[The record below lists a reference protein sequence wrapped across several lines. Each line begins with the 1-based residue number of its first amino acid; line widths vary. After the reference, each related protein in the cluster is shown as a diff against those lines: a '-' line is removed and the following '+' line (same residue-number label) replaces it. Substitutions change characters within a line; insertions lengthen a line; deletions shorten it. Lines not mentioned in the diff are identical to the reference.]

1 MKVKTISYAKVFPIA
16 PYENQKIGVEIELD
30 ETDGFDETFEYAKEL
45 VHKWARPT
53 LTDAKTIEWK
63 TDFQAPA
70 PLQSI
75 DPKKRDE
82 TEIAIDNCFLVE
94 DLYKLKDAAIANGIV
109 SHYERKL
116 NHLQQFP

>member
-45 VHKWARPT
+45 VHKWSGAGETTRGIIDYAQPFI
-53 LTDAKTIEWK
+53 AN
-63 TDFQAPA
+63 Q

-82 TEIAIDNCFLVE
+82 TEIAIEKAETIDELVKCKE
-94 DLYKLKDAAIANGIV
+94 DADKNGI
-109 SHYERKL
+109 SNLYYDKFYQL
-116 NHLQQFP
+116 FKTD